1 MTLLVTLQQ
10 AKDHLRIDT
19 DDGDADLELKIH
31 GASGAV
37 LNYLKGANRLVQEVD
52 GDGNPV
58 VDADGLPVYTEQVLF
73 EVQAAVLLLLGY
85 LYKDRDNDKDH
96 EYEQGFLPRPV
107 TALLYPLRDPAL
119 A

>member
-37 LNYLKGANRLVQEVD
+37 LNYLKGANHFAQQVVD
-52 GDGNPV
+52 GVPV
-58 VDADGLPVYTEQVLF
+58 VDADGLPVYTTAVLF